1 MTRETAERCWAT
13 LPAAL
18 LAVVACAQVVAA
30 HTTGLSPW
38 KGGGFGMFA
47 SLDARPFRYVR
58 IFVRAPERSE
68 ELAVTPSLEYV
79 AAAAAISPTTAQ
91 LERLARA
98 VVAREHRHER
108 RVDTVTLEV
117 WRVEFAP
124 GTLVPHERRMREHEH
139 RAAR

>member
-1 MTRETAERCWAT
+1 MAERCWAT
-13 LPAAL
+13 VPAAL
-18 LAVVACAQVVAA
+18 LAAVASAQVVAA
-30 HTTGLSPW
+30 HGAGLSPW

-68 ELAVTPSLEYV
+68 ELAVTPSLEY
-79 AAAAAISPTTAQ
+79 AAAAAEISPTVAQ

-98 VVAREHRHER
+98 VVAREVRHER
-108 RVDTVTLEV
+108 QVDDVTVEV

-124 GTLVPHERRMREHEH
+124 GTLAPRERRMLEHDY
-139 RAAR
+139 RAAQ

>member
-1 MTRETAERCWAT
+1 MISETAERCWAT

-18 LAVVACAQVVAA
+18 LAVVAGAQVVAA

-47 SLDARPFRYVR
+47 SLDARPFRFVR
-58 IFVRAPERSE
+58 IFVRARERSE
-68 ELAVTPSLEYV
+68 ELAVTPSLEH
-79 AAAAAISPTTAQ
+79 AAAAAEISPTTAQ

-108 RVDTVTLEV
+108 SVDDVTVEV
-117 WRVEFAP
+117 WRVDFAP
-124 GTLVPHERRMREHEH
+124 GTLAPRARRMREHDY